1 MLTDIS
7 TVTVHRRDDE
17 GEEDLIYL
25 RSFRALKVALN
36 DWRSFSS
43 DTLGFNVVTPQHKT
57 RTFKQYP
64 FELDPPAH
72 TAFRAAIDPFFKR
85 PLTPAYAAD
94 IARHVGTAID
104 GLLAADSLDVTPDF
118 AFPLQSRALATLL
131 AMPDEEAEVWLSWD
145 TNVFGAIRPGDP
157 PVQDK
162 ADALVAYVADKTD
175 NAARYPGSLF
185 DDLTRVT
192 IEGRPLT
199 RDERLGVAHISF
211 AGGRDTVIDLLAGIV
226 ALYAH
231 DPGAMEAIRHD
242 PGLAHSA
249 TEELLRFISPLRLL
263 ARTCPHGG
271 EAGGQSVAPGQRLG
285 MCYGRANRDPAAFDE
300 PDAFR
305 IDRKPNPHLAFGS
318 GPHSCLGNA
327 HARLV
332 ARTLLTE
339 LARRATRIEILDSV
353 PRAEESPSD
362 VQGLRFDR
370 LIVRAR

>member
-1 MLTDIS
+1 MTDIS
-7 TVTVHRRDDE
+7 TVTIHRSDDE
-17 GEEDLIYL
+17 GEEDLVYL

-64 FELDPPAH
+64 FELNPPAH

-104 GLLAADSLDVTPDF
+104 RLLAADRVAVTPDF
-118 AFPLQSRALATLL
+118 SLPLQSVTLTTLL
-131 AMPDEEAEVWLSWD
+131 AMPEPEAEVWATWG
-145 TNVFGAIRPGDP
+145 TNVFGNLRPGDP
-157 PVQDK
+157 PEQAR
-162 ADALVAYVADKTD
+162 ADALVAYITDKTD

-185 DDLTRVT
+185 DELSRIT
-192 IEGRPLT
+192 IDGRPLT

-211 AGGRDTVIDLLAGIV
+211 SGGRDTVIALLTGIV

-231 DPGAMEAIRHD
+231 DPAAMAAIRQT
-242 PGLAHSA
+242 PTLAQSA
-249 TEELLRFISPLRLL
+249 TEELLRYISPLRLL

-271 EAGGQSVAPGQRLG
+271 EAGGTPVAAGQRLG
-285 MCYGRANRDPAAFDE
+285 LCYGRANRDPAVFAD
-300 PDAFR
+300 PDTIR
-305 IDRKPNPHLAFGS
+305 LDRKPNPHLAFGS
-318 GPHSCLGNA
+318 GPHACLGNA

-332 ARTLLTE
+332 ARLLLTE
-339 LARRATRIEILDSV
+339 LAARATRIDILDAV
-353 PRAEESPSD
+353 PNPEQEPHD
-362 VQGLRFDR
+362 VQGLRFER
-370 LIVRAR
+370 LVVRAR

>member
-1 MLTDIS
+1 MSDIS
-7 TVTVHRRDDE
+7 TIAVHRRDDE
-17 GEEDLIYL
+17 GEEDLVYL

-43 DTLGFNVVTPQHKT
+43 DTLGFNVVTPQHRT

-72 TAFRAAIDPFFKR
+72 TALRAAIDPFFKR
-85 PLTPAYAAD
+85 PLTPAYAAE
-94 IARHVGTAID
+94 IARHVGAAID
-104 GLLAADSLDVTPDF
+104 GLLAADSVDVTPDF
-118 AFPLQSRALATLL
+118 AFPLQSRTLTTLL
-131 AMPDEEAEVWLSWD
+131 AMPEDEAEVWLSWG
-145 TNVFGAIRPGDP
+145 TNVFGAARPGDP

-162 ADALVAYVADKTD
+162 ADALVAYVTDKTD
-175 NAARYPGSLF
+175 NAALYPGSLF
-185 DDLTRVT
+185 DELARITVD
-192 IEGRPLT
+192 GRPLT

-211 AGGRDTVIDLLAGIV
+211 SGGRDTVIDLLAGIV
-226 ALYAH
+226 ALYAQ
-231 DPGAMEAIRHD
+231 DPAAMEAIRRD
-242 PGLAHSA
+242 PTLVPSA
-249 TEELLRFISPLRLL
+249 TEELLRYISPLRLL

-271 EAGGQSVAPGQRLG
+271 EAGGRPIAPGQRLG
-285 MCYGRANRDPAAFDE
+285 MCYGRANRDPAVFDQ
-300 PDAFR
+300 PDQIR
-305 IDRKPNPHLAFGS
+305 LDRKPNPHLAFGS

-339 LARRATRIEILDSV
+339 LARRAERVEVVEAV
-353 PRAEESPSD
+353 PHPEPGPHD

>member
-1 MLTDIS
+1 MTNIS

-17 GEEDLIYL
+17 GEEDLVYL

-57 RTFKQYP
+57 RSFKQYP

-94 IARHVGTAID
+94 IARHVGAAID
-104 GLLAADSLDVTPDF
+104 GLLAAESVNVTPDF
-118 AFPLQSRALATLL
+118 AFPLQSRTLTTLL
-131 AMPDEEAEVWLSWD
+131 AMPEEEAEVWLSWG
-145 TNVFGAIRPGDP
+145 TNVFGAARPGDP

-162 ADALVAYVADKTD
+162 ADALVAYVTDKTD

-185 DDLTRVT
+185 DELSRVS
-192 IEGRPLT
+192 IDGRPLT

-211 AGGRDTVIDLLAGIV
+211 SGGRDTVIDLLAGIV

-231 DPGAMEAIRHD
+231 DPAAMAAIRHD
-242 PGLAHSA
+242 PALAPSA

-271 EAGGQSVAPGQRLG
+271 EAGGQTVAPGQRLG
-285 MCYGRANRDPAAFDE
+285 MCYGRANRDPAVFVD
-300 PDAFR
+300 PDAIR
-305 IDRKPNPHLAFGS
+305 LDRKPNPHLAFGS

-339 LARRATRIEILDSV
+339 LARRVDRIEVLEAV
-353 PRAEESPSD
+353 PNPEPGPQD
-362 VQGLRFDR
+362 VHGLRFGR
-370 LIVRAR
+370 LVVRAR

>member
-1 MLTDIS
+1 MTDIS
-7 TVTVHRRDDE
+7 TVTIHRSDDE
-17 GEEDLIYL
+17 GEEDLVYL

-64 FELDPPAH
+64 FELNPPAH

-104 GLLAADSLDVTPDF
+104 RLLAADRVAVTPDF
-118 AFPLQSRALATLL
+118 SLPLQSVTLTTRL
-131 AMPDEEAEVWLSWD
+131 AMPEPEAEVWATWG
-145 TNVFGAIRPGDP
+145 TNVFGNLRPGDP
-157 PVQDK
+157 PEQAR
-162 ADALVAYVADKTD
+162 ADALVAYITDKTD

-185 DDLTRVT
+185 DELSRIT
-192 IEGRPLT
+192 IDGRPLT

-211 AGGRDTVIDLLAGIV
+211 SGGRDTVIALLTGIV

-231 DPGAMEAIRHD
+231 DPAAMAAIRQT
-242 PGLAHSA
+242 PTLAQSA
-249 TEELLRFISPLRLL
+249 TEELLRYISPLRLL

-271 EAGGQSVAPGQRLG
+271 EAGGTPVAAGQRLG
-285 MCYGRANRDPAAFDE
+285 LCYGRANRDPAVFAD
-300 PDAFR
+300 PDTIR
-305 IDRKPNPHLAFGS
+305 LDRKPNPHLAFGS
-318 GPHSCLGNA
+318 GPHACLGNA

-332 ARTLLTE
+332 ARLLLTE
-339 LARRATRIEILDSV
+339 LAARATRIDILDAV
-353 PRAEESPSD
+353 PNPEQEPHD
-362 VQGLRFDR
+362 VQGLRFER
-370 LIVRAR
+370 LVVRAR

>member
-1 MLTDIS
+1 MTDIS
-7 TVTVHRRDDE
+7 TVTIHRSDDE
-17 GEEDLIYL
+17 GDEDLVYL

-104 GLLAADSLDVTPDF
+104 RLLAADRVAVTPDF
-118 AFPLQSRALATLL
+118 SLPLQSVTLTTLL
-131 AMPDEEAEVWLSWD
+131 AMPEPEAEVWATWG
-145 TNVFGAIRPGDP
+145 TNVFGNLRPGDP
-157 PVQDK
+157 PEQAR
-162 ADALVAYVADKTD
+162 ADALVAYITDKTD

-185 DDLTRVT
+185 DELSRIT
-192 IEGRPLT
+192 IDGRPLT

-211 AGGRDTVIDLLAGIV
+211 SGGRDTVIALLTGIV

-231 DPGAMEAIRHD
+231 DPAAMAAIRQT
-242 PGLAHSA
+242 PALAQSA
-249 TEELLRFISPLRLL
+249 TEELLRYISPLRLL

-271 EAGGQSVAPGQRLG
+271 EAGGTPVAAGQRLG
-285 MCYGRANRDPAAFDE
+285 LCYGRANRDPAVFAD
-300 PDAFR
+300 PDTIR
-305 IDRKPNPHLAFGS
+305 LDRKPNPHLAFGS
-318 GPHSCLGNA
+318 GPHACLGNA

-332 ARTLLTE
+332 ARLLLTE
-339 LARRATRIEILDSV
+339 LAARATRIDILDAV
-353 PRAEESPSD
+353 PSPEQEPHD
-362 VQGLRFDR
+362 VQGLRFER
-370 LIVRAR
+370 LVVRAR